1 MPFPLNACYPQ
12 GVLSNRMNI
21 SMEYEGLMLSD
32 TVSFDTL
39 SPSHSGETHV
49 A

>member
-1 MPFPLNACYPQ
+1 MD
-12 GVLSNRMNI
+12 
-21 SMEYEGLMLSD
+21 YEDLMLSD

-49 A
+49 AWGTAGS